1 MSEPL
6 ISNETRD
13 EVIGESE
20 QESTK
25 FKNSHKKDKTTRI
38 KEHYEIHNNLLEG
51 TNIFSKLFFYWIGAF
66 AAYGNH
72 FEISKDNAPILPDN
86 QKPKI

>member
-1 MSEPL
+1 MKEPL

-20 QESTK
+20 QDGTN
-25 FKNSHKKDKTTRI
+25 FKNSHKKDKATRI
-38 KEHYEIHNNLLEG
+38 KERYEIHNNLLEG

-72 FEISKDNAPILPDN
+72 F
-86 QKPKI
+86 

>member
-6 ISNETRD
+6 ISNEMRD
-13 EVIGESE
+13 KFIDESE
-20 QESTK
+20 HEGPG
-25 FKNSHKKDKTTRI
+25 FKRSHKKDKTTQI
-38 KEHYEIHNNLLEG
+38 KERYERHNNLLEG
-51 TNIFSKLFFYWIGAF
+51 RNIFSKLFFYWIGAF

-72 FEISKDNAPILPDN
+72 FEISQDNAPILPDN